1 MNKVF
6 LIIRRE
12 YLSRVKKKSF
22 IVMTF
27 LVPLLFIGMYALIG
41 YLIAKGDEFGDVK
54 NVTVVDE
61 NGMFRDQLKDA
72 GNIKFTY
79 TGESYEKA
87 KAGIIG
93 KEDAYLLHIPA
104 ATANT
109 EILSSKKAGAGMVST
124 IEDQMNG
131 IIKNNKL
138 IAAGIDTAVLRRSQS
153 HINISAK
160 QITKEGEKDA
170 GTWIAYGVGFLCAF
184 LIYMSLFIYG
194 TQVMRGVIEEK
205 TSRVI
210 EVIISSVKPFQLLL
224 GKIIGVGLVG
234 LTQFLLWIVLS
245 IVLTGGAS
253 TMIMKNKAD
262 TAQTAIMK
270 TSPAGQA
277 AAMNTAVEKSNDK
290 DMSVKIMQQI
300 QDIPVAYT
308 VFTFLF
314 YFLFGYLLYSAIFA
328 AVGSAVDSE
337 TETQQFMLPI
347 TLPLVFTFILS
358 LNFII
363 NNPDSSLSFWLSI
376 IPFTSPIA
384 MMIRIPFGVPLWQLG
399 LSMALLLGGFFFTV
413 WVAARIYRV
422 GILMYG
428 KKASY
433 KELAK
438 WFFYKE

>member
-27 LVPLLFIGMYALIG
+27 LVPMLFIGMYGLIG
-41 YLIAKGDEFGDVK
+41 YLVAKGDEFGDAK

-61 NGMFRDQLKDA
+61 NGMFRNQLKDA
-72 GNIKFTY
+72 ENIKFSYSSQPYETVK
-79 TGESYEKA
+79 TG
-87 KAGIIG
+87 IVD

-104 ATANT
+104 DPANA

-138 IAAGIDTAVLRRSQS
+138 IAAGIDTAVLHRSQS
-153 HINISAK
+153 HINIAAK

-170 GTWIAYGVGFLCAF
+170 GTWVAYGVGFLCAF

-210 EVIISSVKPFQLLL
+210 EVIISSVKPFQLML
-224 GKIIGVGLVG
+224 GKIIGVGMVG
-234 LTQFLLWIVLS
+234 LTQFLLWIVLTL
-245 IVLTGGAS
+245 VLTGGAS
-253 TMIMKNKAD
+253 TVLMKGKAEK
-262 TAQTAIMK
+262 AQTTIMK
-270 TSPAGQA
+270 TSPMAQNA
-277 AAMNTAVEKSNDK
+277 TMDTAMQKANDK

-300 QDIPVAYT
+300 QDIPIGYT

-363 NNPDSSLSFWLSI
+363 NNPDSSLSFWLSV

-384 MMIRIPFGVPLWQLG
+384 MMIRIPFGVPVWQLG
-399 LSMALLLGGFFFTV
+399 LSMLLLLGGFLFTV